1 MAQPFPKKPFGWH
14 IAGRAWISALRALL
28 VMLPF
33 YAVMAG
39 LMLAL
44 GYGLHMAEG
53 KLGVIRPRNDTILV
67 EMVMRESRY
76 YALGWLARILLLA
89 PVAVATF
96 RYVLVDDGPRLS
108 PTAMLRVWGWTLGLS
123 IFSLGALFLTG
134 VLVAPS
140 LGLLVIVLKVFAFG
154 IPLLLAPALPAIAA
168 GPATGSRIEGA
179 LEDWDGNIW
188 RFVVAAALTI
198 GPVYFISSRIDA
210 LIGRSDPNAI
220 SAFYETLPG
229 MAVNAMFS
237 VLYVLLLAATLAWG
251 HAWAQQRKGA
261 AVVVPQAPPTP
272 PAGRREPTA
281 AR

>member
-1 MAQPFPKKPFGWH
+1 MAEPFPKKPFGWH
-14 IAGRAWISALRALL
+14 IAGRAWVSAGRALV

-44 GYGLHMAEG
+44 GYGLHLAET
-53 KLGVIRPRNDTILV
+53 KLGVIRPRNDTILT

-134 VLVAPS
+134 VAVAPS

-154 IPLLLAPALPAIAA
+154 VPLLLAPALPAIAA
-168 GPATGSRIEGA
+168 GPANGSRVEGA

-198 GPVYFISSRIDA
+198 GPVYVISWRIDA
-210 LIGRSDPNAI
+210 LIAHGDANAL
-220 SAFYETLPG
+220 STFYETLPG
-229 MAVNAMFS
+229 LAVTAVFS
-237 VLYVLLLAATLAWG
+237 VFYVLLLATTLAWC

-261 AVVVPQAPPTP
+261 VVAAMAPA
-272 PAGRREPTA
+272 PAPGRREPTA